1 MHVKTN
7 YALHILK
14 IRSIAINS
22 CETFNWHDISSGNRY
37 VILMP
42 NKDNISTVPH
52 EKLSFIYKIN
62 QLQISSYIK
71 S

>member
-7 YALHILK
+7 YALRILK

-37 VILMP
+37 VILIP

-52 EKLSFIYKIN
+52 SFIYKIN
-62 QLQISSYIK
+62 QLQISSYIEILT
-71 S
+71 

>member
-7 YALHILK
+7 YALHILE

-22 CETFNWHDISSGNRY
+22 CETSNWHDMSSENRF

-42 NKDNISTVPH
+42 NKDNISTVQH
-52 EKLSFIYKIN
+52 E
-62 QLQISSYIK
+62 ISIK
-71 S
+71 SIN